1 MAFNSN
7 PGGPRHEAPDRRGML
22 AVPPPPPTDLMPH
35 AGTAVDEG
43 RVVAMLS
50 ALGQEIRLDLWRL
63 LAEHGSEGLAAG
75 VIAARLSLAPS
86 SLSFH
91 LQQLTQAGLLVHR
104 RSSRRII
111 YAANR
116 AMMHELLGFL
126 SQTAD
131 AAGD

>member
-1 MAFNSN
+1 MAFSSD
-7 PGGPRHEAPDRRGML
+7 PGEPRHEAPDRRGMPY
-22 AVPPPPPTDLMPH
+22 VPPPPSSGTAAQ
-35 AGTAVDEG
+35 AGTSVDEG
-43 RVVAMLS
+43 RAVAMLS

-126 SQTAD
+126 SQ
-131 AAGD
+131 AAGVAGD